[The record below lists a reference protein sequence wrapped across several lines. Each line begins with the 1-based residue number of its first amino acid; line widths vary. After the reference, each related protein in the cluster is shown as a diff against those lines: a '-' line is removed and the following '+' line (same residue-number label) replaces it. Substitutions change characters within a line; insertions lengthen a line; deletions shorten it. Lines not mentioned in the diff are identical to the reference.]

1 MERESKTETG
11 LKVFH
16 LSPFSLVLLCLA
28 TDLAATANIKPLKL
42 SFRNNKVRVFLNFLD
57 LKRSRSC
64 FFLSFL
70 SFFQTMVLFD
80 VCVSRGTM
88 TLLSTVKNKGR
99 CTAAT
104 KKGAVQLVPTPAS

>member
-16 LSPFSLVLLCLA
+16 LSPFSLVLLCLV
-28 TDLAATANIKPLKL
+28 TDLAATANIKSLKL
-42 SFRNNKVRVFLNFLD
+42 SFRSNKVFGD

-88 TLLSTVKNKGR
+88 TLLSTVQGTLYSGNKKR
-99 CTAAT
+99 SCTV
-104 KKGAVQLVPTPAS
+104 GPNASIM